1 MKNLFEID
9 EWKVIERKFDPQR
22 QEEAES
28 IFSIGNGSFGQRANF
43 EETYTGKSLQG
54 SYVGG
59 VYYPDKTRVGWWKN
73 GYPEYFAKVL
83 NSCNWIGINIYVDG
97 DALDLATCN
106 VKSFYR
112 ELDMQTGTLTRKFV
126 CVLKG
131 NKEVEVETVRFCSMA
146 NDELAAIRYT
156 IKPLNFSANFKISPY
171 LDGRVNNADSN
182 YNEFFWTPD
191 IQRIGVRKG
200 VVSAKTKKTDFLV
213 ANAMRFSFWEGSKIL
228 DIHPNLKEEELYIE
242 NNFEHFLEKG
252 KTYTIK
258 KYVSVTSSIN
268 HSHFNT
274 VAASITNV
282 TAAYVRGF
290 DALHEEHCAA
300 WKSIWENADVVITG
314 DKAAQQAIRFNI
326 FHLYQTYTGKNP
338 KLNIGPKGFTGEK
351 YGGATYWDT
360 EAYCIPFYLK
370 TAPSKIAR
378 QLLKYRYFHP
388 SLYCKLPLD

>member
-1 MKNLFEID
+1 
-9 EWKVIERKFDPQR
+9 
-22 QEEAES
+22 
-28 IFSIGNGSFGQRANF
+28 
-43 EETYTGKSLQG
+43 
-54 SYVGG
+54 

-83 NSCNWIGINIYVDG
+83 NSCNWIGINIHVDG
-97 DALDLATCN
+97 EALDLATST
-106 VKSFYR
+106 VKTFYR

-126 CVLKG
+126 CVLNG

-146 NDELAAIRYT
+146 NDEIAAIRYS
-156 IKPLNFSANFKISPY
+156 IKPLNFSANFKIAPY

-191 IQRIGVRKG
+191 VQRVGVRKG

-213 ANAMRFSFWEGSKIL
+213 SNAMRFSFWEGTKIL

-282 TAAYVRGF
+282 TNAYVRGF

-300 WKSIWENADVVITG
+300 WKAIWENADVVISG
-314 DKAAQQAIRFNI
+314 DQAAQQAIRFNI

-378 QLLKYRYFHP
+378 QLLKYRYFQLDL
-388 SLYCKLPLD
+388 SLIHI